1 MNYEWFLFDLDGTLA
16 ESGAG
21 ILNSARYALTQ
32 LGAEIP
38 PEEEMRAFIGPPLL
52 WSFQNV
58 AHLPEETARRAVDL
72 YRERY
77 GREGWMETSI
87 YPGVQELLRGIRR
100 RGGKIAL
107 ASAKPLGFGE

>member
-38 PEEEMRAFIGPPLL
+38 PE
-52 WSFQNV
+52 
-58 AHLPEETARRAVDL
+58 
-72 YRERY
+72 
-77 GREGWMETSI
+77 
-87 YPGVQELLRGIRR
+87 
-100 RGGKIAL
+100 
-107 ASAKPLGFGE
+107 